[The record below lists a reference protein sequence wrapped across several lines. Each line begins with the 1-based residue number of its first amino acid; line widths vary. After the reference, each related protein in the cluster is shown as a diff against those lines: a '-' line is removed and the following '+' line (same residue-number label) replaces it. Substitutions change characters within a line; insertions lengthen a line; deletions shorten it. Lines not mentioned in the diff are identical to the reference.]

1 MTRPAARSLTTPKG
15 AAPGVRRIQSPSG
28 VAAGILPNGSLH
40 ALEHEDAQ
48 GRIMISQVLGSPL
61 AGGIGRLY
69 LRLGG
74 TEGRIVQATGP
85 GAQVRLAVA
94 DDRAVWAGEADGVR
108 HRTTLWLHPRARL
121 WTWRVEVRN
130 AGGEAVA
137 VDALLVQDLGLG
149 ERGFVMGNEAYA
161 SQYIDHQ
168 IERHERFGPVVMSR
182 QALGQRG
189 RHPWVAHGCL
199 EGAASFATDALQLFG
214 PAFRDK
220 GEIEAAAELPSQR
233 LQHEA
238 ACAMLRSQA
247 VRLAPGEETSFTFF
261 GLLEPDHPAAS
272 GAADLAR
279 LEGIEALA
287 AEMPEAA
294 PALEQPVRS
303 LLQDAPPAPAR
314 PLDPDAIAALYP
326 ERLHEERRDGRLLSF
341 FVPDGPHNRHVVL
354 DAKEL
359 EVTRRHGA
367 ILKSGSAILPDE
379 TTLSV
384 TCWMHG
390 VLAAQLT
397 IGNTAFHKLFSV
409 SRDPYNLTRASGL
422 RMLVDAGQGWRLLT
436 VPSAFEMGL
445 SDCRWLYRLPDRTV
459 SVRAIASG
467 EDPALAIEV
476 EVDGPPCRLLAFGH
490 IVLGERELEQAG
502 RIEIDAKRT
511 RISFRPDPDWL
522 WGQRHPEAVYHLV
535 TATPEAV
542 EAIGGDELLYPDGQ
556 ARDGA
561 YVAILTK
568 ATKALRLAVVGAMS
582 DPAEAE
588 RLAQRYAA
596 PGGQASPEAATRSW
610 SAVTRDIR
618 LSGQHADIM
627 GLDTLLPW
635 MIHDAVIHV
644 AVPHGLEQ
652 YTGAAWGTRDVC
664 QGPVELLLALRH
676 DPPVKEILRTVLAQQ
691 YEKAATGPSGSCW
704 SLIPSSRTGTAMA
717 T

>member
-1 MTRPAARSLTTPKG
+1 MTRPSARSLTTPKG
-15 AAPGVRRIQSPSG
+15 AAPGVRRVRSPSG

-48 GRIMISQVLGSPL
+48 GRIMISQVQGSPL

-182 QALGQRG
+182 QALAQRG

-199 EGAASFATDALQLFG
+199 EGATSFATDAMQLFG

-220 GEIEAAAELPSQR
+220 GEIEAAAELPSLR
-233 LQHEA
+233 LQHEV

-247 VRLAPGEETSFTFF
+247 GPARAGRGDCLH
-261 GLLEPDHPAAS
+261 LLRPSRARPSGGVGRCRSGTARGHRGARGRDARGGAGARAAGAQPAAGRTPCPGPAARS
-272 GAADLAR
+272 GRDR
-279 LEGIEALA
+279 E
-287 AEMPEAA
+287 
-294 PALEQPVRS
+294 RS
-303 LLQDAPPAPAR
+303 IPSGCTR
-314 PLDPDAIAALYP
+314 SG
-326 ERLHEERRDGRLLSF
+326 RDGRLLSF
-341 FVPDGPHNRHVVL
+341 FVPDPPHNRHVVL
-354 DAKEL
+354 DAKERS
-359 EVTRRHGA
+359 VTRRHGA
-367 ILKSGSAILPDE
+367 ILQERPVPCCR
-379 TTLSV
+379 TRRRCRV

-390 VLAAQLT
+390 VFAAQLT

-445 SDCRWLYRLPDRTV
+445 SDCRWIYRLPDRTV

-467 EDPALAIEV
+467 DDPALRDRGRGRRAALPV
-476 EVDGPPCRLLAFGH
+476 PRLRPHRPGRARARAGGP
-490 IVLGERELEQAG
+490 
-502 RIEIDAKRT
+502 D
-511 RISFRPDPDWL
+511 
-522 WGQRHPEAVYHLV
+522 
-535 TATPEAV
+535 
-542 EAIGGDELLYPDGQ
+542 
-556 ARDGA
+556 RDRRA
-561 YVAILTK
+561 NDK
-568 ATKALRLAVVGAMS
+568 A
-582 DPAEAE
+582 
-588 RLAQRYAA
+588 
-596 PGGQASPEAATRSW
+596 
-610 SAVTRDIR
+610 
-618 LSGQHADIM
+618 
-627 GLDTLLPW
+627 
-635 MIHDAVIHV
+635 
-644 AVPHGLEQ
+644 
-652 YTGAAWGTRDVC
+652 
-664 QGPVELLLALRH
+664 
-676 DPPVKEILRTVLAQQ
+676 
-691 YEKAATGPSGSCW
+691 
-704 SLIPSSRTGTAMA
+704 
-717 T
+717 

>member
-1 MTRPAARSLTTPKG
+1 MTRPSTRSLKTPKG
-15 AAPGVRRIQSPSG
+15 AAPGVQRIRSPSG

-40 ALEHEDAQ
+40 ALEHDDAQ
-48 GRIMISQVLGSPL
+48 GRIMISQVEGSPL

-74 TEGRIVQATGP
+74 TEGKIVQASGP
-85 GAQVRLAVA
+85 GAHVRLAVT
-94 DDRAVWAGEADGVR
+94 DDRVVWAGEADGVQ
-108 HRTTLWLHPRARL
+108 HRTTLRLHPRAKL
-121 WTWRVEVRN
+121 WTWRVDVRN
-130 AGGEAVA
+130 AGAGALSL
-137 VDALLVQDLGLG
+137 DALLVQDLGLG

-220 GEIEAAAELPSQR
+220 GEIEAAAELPSLR

-238 ACAMLRSQA
+238 ACAMLRSGV
-247 VRLAPGEETSFTFF
+247 VRLGPGEETSFTFF

-294 PALEQPVRS
+294 LALEEPVRS
-303 LLQDAPPAPAR
+303 LLQEAPPAPAQ
-314 PLDPDAIAALYP
+314 PLDPDEIAALYP

-341 FVPDGPHNRHVVL
+341 FVPDPPHNRHVVL
-354 DAKEL
+354 DAKEQSQ
-359 EVTRRHGA
+359 TRRHGA

-379 TTLSV
+379 ATLSV

-422 RMLVDAGQGWRLLT
+422 RLLVDTGRGWRLLT

-459 SVRAIASG
+459 SVRAVASG
-467 EDPALAIEV
+467 EDPALVIEV

-502 RIEIDAKRT
+502 RIEID
-511 RISFRPDPDWL
+511 
-522 WGQRHPEAVYHLV
+522 
-535 TATPEAV
+535 
-542 EAIGGDELLYPDGQ
+542 DGKEKVKLP
-556 ARDGA
+556 ARSG
-561 YVAILTK
+561 
-568 ATKALRLAVVGAMS
+568 LAV
-582 DPAEAE
+582 
-588 RLAQRYAA
+588 
-596 PGGQASPEAATRSW
+596 
-610 SAVTRDIR
+610 
-618 LSGQHADIM
+618 
-627 GLDTLLPW
+627 
-635 MIHDAVIHV
+635 
-644 AVPHGLEQ
+644 
-652 YTGAAWGTRDVC
+652 GAAASRGGLPSRHRDAGGGRGDRRRRAFV
-664 QGPVELLLALRH
+664 P
-676 DPPVKEILRTVLAQQ
+676 
-691 YEKAATGPSGSCW
+691 
-704 SLIPSSRTGTAMA
+704 
-717 T
+717 